1 VQLQNQTDW
10 LPGVANFGRRPTVN
24 DRGALFEVNLFD
36 LDKDLYGQ
44 QLAIRVIDFI
54 RPEMKFSGIDDLK
67 TQISLDAMRAKE
79 LLSEIRS

>member
-1 VQLQNQTDW
+1 M
-10 LPGVANFGRRPTVN
+10 TVV
-24 DRGALFEVNLFD
+24 RYLKLI
-36 LDKDLYGQ
+36 DKDLYGQ